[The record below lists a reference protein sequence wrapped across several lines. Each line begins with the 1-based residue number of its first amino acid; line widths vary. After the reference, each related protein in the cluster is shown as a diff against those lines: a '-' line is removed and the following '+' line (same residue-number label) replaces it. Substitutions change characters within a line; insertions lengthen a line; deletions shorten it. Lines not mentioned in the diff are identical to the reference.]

1 MLKGL
6 AKVRPFLFVKEWLL
20 KPILFFIFNE
30 SYILLK
36 MKILHSFLAFFLMIT
51 IGFSQS
57 RQKEKFSIEE
67 GVSEQLAH
75 FRKKQISDVRYDL
88 SFEIPNQKSDEI
100 KSNLTLNLNVSD
112 LSQSLILDFKEKS
125 QNIKSVSANG
135 KNIGIV
141 HEKGHIIISPE
152 ALISGKNTISIS
164 FIAGNLSAN
173 SQDTQLFHTSYEA
186 IKS

>member
-1 MLKGL
+1 
-6 AKVRPFLFVKEWLL
+6 
-20 KPILFFIFNE
+20 
-30 SYILLK
+30 
-36 MKILHSFLAFFLMIT
+36 MKILLSFLAFFMIIT

-88 SFEIPNQKSDEI
+88 SFEIPNQKSENI
-100 KSNLTLNLNVSD
+100 NSNLTLNLNISDVS
-112 LSQSLILDFKEKS
+112 QPLILDFKEKS

-141 HEKGHIIISPE
+141 HEKGHI
-152 ALISGKNTISIS
+152 
-164 FIAGNLSAN
+164 
-173 SQDTQLFHTSYEA
+173 LFLR
-186 IKS
+186 KL